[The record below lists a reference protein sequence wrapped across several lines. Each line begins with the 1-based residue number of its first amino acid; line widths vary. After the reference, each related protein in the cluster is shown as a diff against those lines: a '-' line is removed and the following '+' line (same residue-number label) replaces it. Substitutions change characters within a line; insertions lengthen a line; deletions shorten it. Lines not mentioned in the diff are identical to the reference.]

1 LRWRPPCSGLLT
13 GTFRERLRET
23 ETHLGRIFED
33 APVGILI
40 LDGGTRIRKVNPAFR
55 QFLGTLPTADNEIAD
70 VVHADSQPQVRAFL
84 DRLTHERAIAN
95 VAEIGFLNG
104 PNLVWANL
112 RGSRIQK
119 DSGRAPISMVMAEDI
134 TERRRTEQALRET
147 EARLHRGDRM
157 EALGLLA
164 GGLAHDFNNLL
175 TVTFACC
182 DNLRIRNDLSPESRR
197 DVEEI
202 LNTVKMAADMTE
214 QLVAFARRR
223 PAAEPVVELN
233 RVVGDTTGLLQRLIG
248 SGIELKTE
256 LAPGAGAV
264 RADPSQLQQVL
275 MKSCRQRQG
284 CHALLRTAYDP
295 KVANRWQRSS
305 GDIRYRPWHG

>member
-1 LRWRPPCSGLLT
+1 MALGHPELVLFALEATVLCLLT

-23 ETHLGRIFED
+23 EAHLGRIFED

-55 QFLGTLPTADNEIAD
+55 QFLGRLPTADNEIAD

-84 DRLTHERAIAN
+84 DRLTHERATAN

-147 EARLHRGDRM
+147 EARLQRGDRM

-164 GGLAHDFNNLL
+164 GWLAHDFNNLL
-175 TVTFACC
+175 AVTFACC
-182 DNLRIRNDLSPESRR
+182 DNLAYSERPFAREPPGCRR
-197 DVEEI
+197 DPEHRE
-202 LNTVKMAADMTE
+202 DG
-214 QLVAFARRR
+214 R
-223 PAAEPVVELN
+223 
-233 RVVGDTTGLLQRLIG
+233 
-248 SGIELKTE
+248 
-256 LAPGAGAV
+256 
-264 RADPSQLQQVL
+264 
-275 MKSCRQRQG
+275 
-284 CHALLRTAYDP
+284 
-295 KVANRWQRSS
+295 
-305 GDIRYRPWHG
+305 